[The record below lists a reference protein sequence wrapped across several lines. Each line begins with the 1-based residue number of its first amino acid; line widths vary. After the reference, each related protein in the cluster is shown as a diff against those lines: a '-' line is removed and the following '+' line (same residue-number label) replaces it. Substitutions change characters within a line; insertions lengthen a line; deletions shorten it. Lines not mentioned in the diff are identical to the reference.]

1 MFLRLKNAV
10 FIYKINNMD
19 LLTDILNNF
28 FVSSNVTKNKNTT
41 VITSDDNNKSILSTS
56 SSSLKTSI
64 QAKISTISSDNSSS
78 NSSSN
83 SSFERSQQ
91 EKEHTLSSYDVDNKY
106 IDCKIEKYILRGKD
120 IYKKHIMIIN
130 EDRKDNIV
138 ILGDI
143 LDKISKLENVK
154 QIYNNK
160 IYIMTSENNMT
171 KYRKV
176 FLENPYLYFM
186 DYDIRRGFYE
196 SKEIHEKKTIYIVD
210 YELLSSEK
218 INQLLKRQDIQLI
231 IVGNVYNSEIGQL
244 FKNIGNNSILINKKS
259 KIESL
264 QKQFYKN
271 IIKQI
276 CHNNFINFE
285 EYIKN
290 INDENLDARWVVIN
304 GDKLMYN

>member
-1 MFLRLKNAV
+1 MKV
-10 FIYKINNMD
+10 K
-19 LLTDILNNF
+19 
-28 FVSSNVTKNKNTT
+28 
-41 VITSDDNNKSILSTS
+41 
-56 SSSLKTSI
+56 
-64 QAKISTISSDNSSS
+64 
-78 NSSSN
+78 
-83 SSFERSQQ
+83 
-91 EKEHTLSSYDVDNKY
+91 KY
-106 IDCKIEKYILRGKD
+106 MK
-120 IYKKHIMIIN
+120 
-130 EDRKDNIV
+130 
-138 ILGDI
+138 
-143 LDKISKLENVK
+143 
-154 QIYNNK
+154 
-160 IYIMTSENNMT
+160 
-171 KYRKV
+171 
-176 FLENPYLYFM
+176 
-186 DYDIRRGFYE
+186 
-196 SKEIHEKKTIYIVD
+196 KKTIYIVD

-218 INQLLKRQDIQLI
+218 INQLLTRQDIQLI